1 MKKRRVMTRLRGG
14 LARTHTLIQ
23 VNAFHM
29 RNTMGDGGYI
39 FKKPH
44 TDIEVEQVFAL
55 MRVVFPHEDV
65 DGIVRRLLDL
75 YPSMTLD
82 HLFAVTY
89 GDETVASLVLIPQTW
104 VMDGVELKVAEM
116 GCVATHPDHRDRGLQ
131 RMLNERFDEA
141 AENGGYDLCAL
152 AGIPFFYRQ
161 FEYEYSLDLDHKT
174 TVAVSEL
181 PDTMPSL
188 ESRGFTEADIPDA
201 AELLDSHNSL
211 YMVHC
216 PRTAPVWRMQHM
228 TGIYNGEPYEGYTL
242 HEGGEVQAYV
252 RIQPRPRDKT
262 LVLKEAGAA
271 PGAHGQLLAFL
282 RSYCAE
288 NGLETLVS
296 ILGYADPLSE
306 LLAGLGAEQSL
317 PYGWQVKI
325 VDNERLLNKIA
336 PLLESRLAGTRFC
349 GLSEKLNLNFRKF
362 SVDLIFESGKV
373 AGVSLSSDCSD
384 RTIGLNPYVFPQ
396 LLLGYRS
403 REELQYAYPDVR
415 VAPSRRELVD
425 ALFPKRP
432 SYIHH
437 VY

>member
-1 MKKRRVMTRLRGG
+1 
-14 LARTHTLIQ
+14 
-23 VNAFHM
+23 M
-29 RNTMGDGGYI
+29 RNTMGDEGYG
-39 FKKPH
+39 FKKPR
-44 TDIEVEQVFAL
+44 TEADVEQVYAL
-55 MRVVFPHEDV
+55 MRVVFPNEDV

-75 YPSMTLD
+75 YPPMTLD

-89 GDETVASLVLIPQTW
+89 GDETVASLMLIPQTW

-116 GCVATHPDHRDRGLQ
+116 GCVATHPDHRGRGLQ

-161 FEYEYSLDLDHKT
+161 FGYEYALDLNHKT
-174 TVAVSEL
+174 VIPVNEL
-181 PDTMPSL
+181 PDTQQSL
-188 ESRGFTEADIPDA
+188 EAQGFTAADIPAA
-201 AELLDSHNSL
+201 AELLDSYHSR

-216 PRTAPVWRMQHM
+216 PRTTPVWRMQHM

-242 HEGGEVQAYV
+242 HGGGEVQAYV
-252 RIQPRPRDKT
+252 RVITRLRDKT

-271 PGAHGQLLAFL
+271 PGAYGQVLAFL
-282 RSYCAE
+282 RRHCVE

-296 ILGYADPLSE
+296 TLGYVDPLSE

-325 VDNERLLNKIA
+325 VDNLRLLEKIA
-336 PLLESRLAGTRFC
+336 PLLESRLAGTKYS
-349 GLSEKLNLNFRKF
+349 GLSERLNLNFRRF
-362 SVDLIFESGKV
+362 SVDLVFESGEL

-384 RTIGLNPYVFPQ
+384 RTVGLNPYVFPQ

-403 REELQYAYPDVR
+403 REELEYAYPDVR
-415 VAPSRRELVD
+415 VAPSHRMLVD